1 VVRASGSAREGRT
14 CQQQL
19 LQLRESANALRQAEQ
34 PVVPAAQNLESDE
47 VAELGGQR
55 LQVVAVERERR
66 EHAQPA
72 ERGGKL
78 LQLVVGEVAYAPG
91 DGDVQW
97 RHSSRS
103 KGGECSG
110 ATLPDQ
116 RVVSAVAPL
125 HRHRG
130 RAVAAVALA
139 RYASMMLASP
149 LLRQLQLQVFDLEE
163 FRRALRETLVTE
175 RKHAGLLG
183 ALDALRHGPA
193 HLQ

>member
-1 VVRASGSAREGRT
+1 MVRASGSAREGRT

-34 PVVPAAQNLESDE
+34 PIVPAAQNLESDE
-47 VAELGGQR
+47 VAELGGKR

-72 ERGGKL
+72 ERGGQL

-103 KGGECSG
+103 KGGDVQWRHSSRSKGGECSG

-116 RVVSAVAPL
+116 RAVSAVAPL
-125 HRHRG
+125 HWHRG
-130 RAVAAVALA
+130 GCSGACALCEHDAGQPTFETAAATG
-139 RYASMMLASP
+139 
-149 LLRQLQLQVFDLEE
+149 F
-163 FRRALRETLVTE
+163 
-175 RKHAGLLG
+175 
-183 ALDALRHGPA
+183 
-193 HLQ
+193 